1 MIATEVVVGYILRR
15 WIVAKDGMNDGSD
28 DGDVINIDIDNE
40 WGRRVGGGVIMMTGC
55 SGR

>member
-28 DGDVINIDIDNE
+28 DGDVINIDIGNE